1 MIQLEGERTLSLNR
15 NHPGVEMTDFF
26 LVTGFLGAGKTT
38 LLKAIFPLFTGKK
51 TRLIVNEFGKVGLD
65 GALLRESGAELAEI
79 VDGSIFCAC
88 RLDQFER
95 ALEDAM
101 ADSPDA
107 IIVETSGLSDPG
119 AIRSIL
125 AEYEFAGVLRYRG
138 AICLADAPRFLKIVE
153 TARACKK
160 QLSFADLVLLNKCD
174 LVSEEACATVERRI
188 SGLCR
193 APVLRTTFG
202 RITPEQLERL
212 EPLDHSLEIDH
223 RPDLTLQKET
233 IELSSACTSSQ
244 VRRMLALLAEDTYRI
259 KGFLALSDS
268 RFVVDC
274 VGTDIRVTRYD
285 GQIEHANQLTLL
297 AGDGMPLRQAIRQL
311 LQEFSDLVVWVKEKS
326 DH

>member
-1 MIQLEGERTLSLNR
+1 MLSLAR
-15 NHPGVEMTDFF
+15 NLPGVKMTDFF

-38 LLKAIFPLFTGKK
+38 LLKAIFPLFHGRK

-65 GALLRESGAELAEI
+65 GALLRESGTEIAEI
-79 VDGSIFCAC
+79 VNGSIFCVC

-95 ALEDAM
+95 ALEDSI
-101 ADSPDA
+101 ADRPDA

-125 AEYEFAGVLRYRG
+125 AEYELAGLLRYRG
-138 AICLADAPRFLKIVE
+138 AICLVDAPRFLKIVE

-160 QLSFADLVLLNKCD
+160 QLAVADLVLLNKCD
-174 LVSEEACATVERRI
+174 LVSEEACALVERRI
-188 SGLCR
+188 NGLCI

-202 RITPEQLERL
+202 MMTRDQLDQL
-212 EPLDHSLEIDH
+212 SPLDHAAEIGH

-233 IELSSACTSSQ
+233 IEISSDCSSSQ

-259 KGFLALSDS
+259 KGFLELSDG
-268 RFVVDC
+268 RFVADC
-274 VGTDIRVTRYD
+274 VGTDIRVTRYA

-297 AGDGMPLRQAIRQL
+297 AGNGIPLRHAIRQL
-311 LQEFSDLVVWVKEKS
+311 LQEFSDSVVWKKGYS
-326 DH
+326 DD